1 VTQLWAPRQA
11 TLLSCG
17 IDPGGIPNAALTLDS
32 RSVAQPFTCSRLVPP
47 GLLISTLSLNAL
59 HMRRVFSRLDLVG
72 HTEYKI
78 VGRALVCSFVLILS
92 LFLAATIHL
101 SPASCHQA
109 MEKVVK
115 TGETDVD
122 STVDVEQQRGRIT
135 YATEVGRRETL
146 RRSMS
151 GRRGSMD
158 SMSIRPARRSIDPSL
173 VLPPTYRTL

>member
-1 VTQLWAPRQA
+1 
-11 TLLSCG
+11 
-17 IDPGGIPNAALTLDS
+17 
-32 RSVAQPFTCSRLVPP
+32 
-47 GLLISTLSLNAL
+47 
-59 HMRRVFSRLDLVG
+59 
-72 HTEYKI
+72 
-78 VGRALVCSFVLILS
+78 
-92 LFLAATIHL
+92 
-101 SPASCHQA
+101 

-122 STVDVEQQRGRIT
+122 STVDVEQQRGRIH
-135 YATEVGRRETL
+135 YAAEVGRRETL

>member
-1 VTQLWAPRQA
+1 
-11 TLLSCG
+11 
-17 IDPGGIPNAALTLDS
+17 
-32 RSVAQPFTCSRLVPP
+32 
-47 GLLISTLSLNAL
+47 
-59 HMRRVFSRLDLVG
+59 
-72 HTEYKI
+72 
-78 VGRALVCSFVLILS
+78 
-92 LFLAATIHL
+92 
-101 SPASCHQA
+101 

-135 YATEVGRRETL
+135 YAAEVGRRETL

-151 GRRGSMD
+151 GRRSSMD

>member
-1 VTQLWAPRQA
+1 
-11 TLLSCG
+11 
-17 IDPGGIPNAALTLDS
+17 
-32 RSVAQPFTCSRLVPP
+32 
-47 GLLISTLSLNAL
+47 
-59 HMRRVFSRLDLVG
+59 
-72 HTEYKI
+72 
-78 VGRALVCSFVLILS
+78 
-92 LFLAATIHL
+92 
-101 SPASCHQA
+101 

-135 YATEVGRRETL
+135 YAAEVGRREGL